1 MRRGRKPTA
10 LAAIL
15 SLGVSGALT
24 AQPASSSVQDMSPD
38 STLSWTVEETY
49 GSDLS
54 WVVISVIDKG
64 KPSESGKEFW
74 KVAAYCSEIGPGK
87 KSIIGSPASCDPK
100 DYPGKILIQYS
111 VLMAPVCAETK
122 RNCIEEVFA
131 TGPDGRKISGQFL
144 RYTGLEKFE
153 IPANRTIGNPA
164 GASSAIWKIPGA
176 INALGTDLYEVH
188 LNMEGGLVE
197 FRDGRLVSGFR
208 LQDRTFNTQIRPV
221 ASESDRAN
229 DDPNNSMP
237 LDFSFGVSAILPD
250 SIMTWYSGRVEDANV
265 DYKRLSGGYN
275 EITITGKPMTIP
287 IFTPSIKKG
296 QATEELLKIYHWCR
310 AEESSCDGF
319 YTQGMGS
326 QNFLEPWRPLM
337 GDKASNSRAVWA
349 MRSVQPIFSGASN
362 TPNYYACARRDR
374 LAGISTTNAMLHS
387 GALPKYKNGFFS
399 YEVSGLHYEPDG
411 VTEFQ
416 GHYEM
421 SMNEELARCMFGF
434 PKAPLYASVSVRN
447 KSGTKS
453 IATVA
458 TGVKDGKLRLTASNF
473 TFSRKVIRM
482 QVSAKGFASC
492 VRGDTVRYV
501 KGTRCPG
508 GFKKAR

>member
-1 MRRGRKPTA
+1 MSTGKTITA
-10 LAAIL
+10 SITTASLLATIL
-15 SLGVSGALT
+15 IPITS
-24 AQPASSSVQDMSPD
+24 ASAGVQDLSPEA
-38 STLSWTVEETY
+38 TLSWTVLESY

-54 WVVISVIDKG
+54 WVVISVPDKSRTAARG
-64 KPSESGKEFW
+64 TEYW
-74 KVAAYCSEIGPGK
+74 KDAAYCSEIGPGK
-87 KSIIGSPASCDPK
+87 RSIILAPASCDPA
-100 DYPGKILIQYS
+100 DYRGKILVQYS
-111 VLMAPVCAETK
+111 VLMAPVCNQAN
-122 RNCIEEVFA
+122 RDCISEVFA
-131 TGPDGRKISGQFL
+131 TGADGKKIRGQFL
-144 RYTGLEKFE
+144 RYTGTSKFE
-153 IPANRTIGNPA
+153 IPANKSIGNPA
-164 GASSAIWKIPGA
+164 GASSAIWKIPGV
-176 INALGTDLYEVH
+176 INLLGTDLYEVH

-197 FRDGRLVSGFR
+197 FRDGRLINKFR

-229 DDPNNSMP
+229 NEPNNSMP
-237 LDFSFGVSAILPD
+237 SDYSFGISAILPD
-250 SIMTWYSGRVEDANV
+250 SIMTWYSGRVEDADVN
-265 DYKRLSGGYN
+265 YKKLSSGYN
-275 EITITGKPMTIP
+275 EITITGKPISIP

-296 QATEELLKIYHWCR
+296 AATKELLDIYHFCR
-310 AEESSCDGF
+310 PGESSCDGY
-319 YTQGMGS
+319 YTQGMGA

-337 GDKASNSRAVWA
+337 GDKASASRTVWA
-349 MRSVQPIFSGASN
+349 MRSVQPNFTGSPNA
-362 TPNYYACARRDR
+362 PNYFACARRDR

-453 IATVA
+453 IATVT
-458 TGVKDGKLRLTASNF
+458 TGVRDGKLRLTASNF

-482 QVSAKGFASC
+482 QVSAKGFVSC
-492 VRGDTVRYV
+492 VRGDTVRHV

-508 GFKKAR
+508 GFKKAK